1 VRGRLSL
8 ENAFEENA
16 MIFDYSLA
24 AIVSA
29 GLLFYL
35 TYALLRP
42 ERF

>member
-1 VRGRLSL
+1 
-8 ENAFEENA
+8 

-35 TYALLRP
+35 TYARLRP

>member
-1 VRGRLSL
+1 
-8 ENAFEENA
+8 
-16 MIFDYSLA
+16 MIFDYVVA
-24 AIVSA
+24 GAVSA

>member
-1 VRGRLSL
+1 MPTPATGS
-8 ENAFEENA
+8 EDIA

-24 AIVSA
+24 AIVTA